1 MERRFETIS
10 SRSNI
15 YRNGCSLQAADMPK
29 CLRSVDTAVLATALA
44 SAQQAGLAD
53 VADYMLETMSKRMA
67 GNLRDD
73 ITELGKIKERD
84 GEAAMTEVMIEIRR
98 LIDEGEMEIMIPSRE
113 EETQQKQ
120 DEKTKEAPEQ
130 DTDSQDT

>member
-1 MERRFETIS
+1 M
-10 SRSNI
+10 
-15 YRNGCSLQAADMPK
+15 
-29 CLRSVDTAVLATALA
+29 ATALA

-73 ITELGKIKERD
+73 ITELGKIKERY

-98 LIDEGEMEIMIPSRE
+98 LIDEGEMEIMIPSE
-113 EETQQKQ
+113 EGKTQEKQ

-130 DTDSQDT
+130 DTDS